1 MADLFAING
10 NEFGVEEPDWD
21 SLILNYGASDGGN
34 GDELREMARRE
45 WRRIL
50 SALRGYKTIGAENRH
65 AVERLVMAYI
75 RYDIAIR
82 NVMWEGEVVKSKTGV
97 PMLSM
102 WSVAARGADS
112 DATTLEMELGI
123 TPRRR
128 GQTTKAGRLQKTEQK
143 PSDMFLKPVEK

>member
-1 MADLFAING
+1 MAELFTING

-45 WRRIL
+45 WQRIL

-82 NVMWEGEVVKSKTGV
+82 SVMWEGEVVKSKNGV
-97 PMLSM
+97 AMLSM

-128 GQTTKAGRLQKTEQK
+128 GQTTKAGRLQDKK
-143 PSDMFLKPVEK
+143 PAPADMFLKPVEK